1 MKCQHCGKN
10 EATFYY
16 KSNIN
21 GAVTEQ
27 HLADAV
33 AYALTNVTA

>member
-1 MKCQHCGKN
+1 MKCEHCGKN

-21 GAVTEQ
+21 GKVVS
-27 HLADAV
+27 HLGEIEM
-33 AYALTNVTA
+33 